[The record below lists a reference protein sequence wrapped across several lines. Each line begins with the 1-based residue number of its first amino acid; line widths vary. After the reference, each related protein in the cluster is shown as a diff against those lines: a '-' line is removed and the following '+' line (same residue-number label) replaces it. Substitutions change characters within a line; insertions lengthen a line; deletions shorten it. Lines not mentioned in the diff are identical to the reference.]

1 MKIADV
7 LAQLPDDTP
16 ISITIGSG
24 ELTIGQVREAL
35 ERVSVREALA
45 IQKEQADPEP
55 TILPD
60 RLYTVREV
68 ADILRVPASND
79 KTRTNAIYAIP
90 GHELPRTPT
99 GPNGGRVC
107 FQGRH
112 IASYIESRTGMH

>member
-1 MKIADV
+1 MKIADA

-24 ELTIGQVREAL
+24 ELTIGQIREAL

-45 IQKEQADPEP
+45 FQREQADPEP

-68 ADILRVPASND
+68 ADILRVPSAKD
-79 KTRTNAIYAIP
+79 KTRTNAVYAIP
-90 GHELPRTPT
+90 AHELRRTPT

-112 IASYIESRTGMH
+112 IAAYIESRGGGH